1 MENKQVEL
9 KSCPFCNGEA
19 KLKHGLPR
27 NQKKG
32 VRQTL
37 IQCKKCGCR
46 TPLFIQL
53 PYQAWEEIDE
63 IAVMTWNKRA

>member
-1 MENKQVEL
+1 MNKQIEL

-32 VRQTL
+32 LRQAL
-37 IQCKKCGCR
+37 IQCKKCGGR

-53 PYQAWEEIDE
+53 PYQAWEETDE